1 MSSFSLLSL
10 SLSCTVHCR
19 KRKMDHGI
27 LKDPS
32 TSSNTYWQIERE
44 SNQCSGEP
52 LTWGERCRIRHMPT
66 RLYLA
71 VVKRDMFKV
80 LHCWFNERIPTDA
93 HCFHTHQC
101 IITILNNYINVIY
114 VPTLDHITVT
124 VLSNFYF
131 VLSVPELWLY
141 IFCSVHTQ
149 HF

>member
-93 HCFHTHQC
+93 HCFHTHKC
-101 IITILNNYINVIY
+101 IITILKLMKSTLKVHNPRVIILLICINDVQGKE
-114 VPTLDHITVT
+114 
-124 VLSNFYF
+124 LSF
-131 VLSVPELWLY
+131 
-141 IFCSVHTQ
+141 
-149 HF
+149 